1 MRKRIS
7 LKTRH
12 SDLTIAEFR
21 DHYENRHVPLGLS
34 YIERFQ
40 WRRYVRNYVVECFGS
55 PVAFDGYTEFWDD
68 GDNDDVLA
76 AFLSSPEF
84 EVLDR
89 DDRCFL
95 SVDRRFSA
103 VVEEEVLVGVG
114 DRDCDARKYALLWR
128 GAGMP
133 ARDSAEFAGR
143 LVTRLGDRLVEATL
157 DRVAG
162 PPSLDAPFEYMLS
175 LRVAGEKP
183 PLGEGEA
190 WPSARASLIRLDPV
204 ETPSDL
210 LYRD

>member
-12 SDLTIAEFR
+12 SDCTIAEFR
-21 DHYENRHVPLGLS
+21 EHYEKHHVPLGLS
-34 YIERFQ
+34 FIEHFQ
-40 WRRYVRNYVVECFGS
+40 WRRYIRNYVVERFGA
-55 PVAFDGYTEFWDD
+55 PTLFDGYTEFWDD

-84 EVLDR
+84 EILDR
-89 DDRCFL
+89 DDRHFL

-128 GAGMP
+128 GAGALAP
-133 ARDSAEFAGR
+133 DAAEFAGR

-157 DRVAG
+157 DRVAE
-162 PPSLDAPFEYMLS
+162 PLSQDAPFEYMLS
-175 LRVAGEKP
+175 LRVAGEKA

-190 WPSARASLIRLDPV
+190 WPSVGASLIRLDPV
-204 ETPSDL
+204 ETPSEL